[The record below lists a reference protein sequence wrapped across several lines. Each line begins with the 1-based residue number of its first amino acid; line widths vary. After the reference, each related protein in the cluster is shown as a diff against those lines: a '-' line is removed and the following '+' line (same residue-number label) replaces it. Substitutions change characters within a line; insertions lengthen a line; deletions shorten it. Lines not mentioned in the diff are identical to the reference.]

1 MTQKPKTNEKPAVDD
16 VRSRIA
22 SDAGKHYEEKISVF
36 FSEALDAEKVVWA
49 DCSHCHHRVK
59 LTVPDWSARVRA
71 LELLLNQGFGRV
83 SSEAETSSTTIFV
96 ERMCACRDV
105 DQPGYRAVASGDARV
120 SNADR
125 SPA

>member
-1 MTQKPKTNEKPAVDD
+1 MTKPKTNDKPDTRAVDD

-36 FSEALDAEKVVWA
+36 FSEALDAEKTLWA

-59 LTVPDWSARVRA
+59 LTVPDWGARVRA

-83 SSEAETSSTTIFV
+83 SSESETGSTTIIV
-96 ERMCACRDV
+96 ERPPRHQHLVEAGWT
-105 DQPGYRAVASGDARV
+105 PPASSGIG
-120 SNADR
+120 